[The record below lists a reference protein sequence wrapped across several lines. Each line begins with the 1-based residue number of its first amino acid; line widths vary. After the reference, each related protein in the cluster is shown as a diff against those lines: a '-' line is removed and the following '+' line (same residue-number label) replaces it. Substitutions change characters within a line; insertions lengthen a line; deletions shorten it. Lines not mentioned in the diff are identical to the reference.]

1 MCEPKVSIILTTYNS
16 LNNLEQTYSSIIT
29 QDYSNIE
36 IVVVDGGSVD
46 GTIERL
52 KEYEKIKKYQLVWIS
67 ETDHGIYDA
76 MNKGLKIATGDLLL
90 FFNDIFSN
98 NSVISM
104 LASAVIS
111 NEKYIGA
118 HGDLFYYQ
126 NGKIRRQWKMGKGY
140 IEEWWMPAH
149 PTLLLRREIF
159 NIYGGFKTDYKCAAD
174 YEFMVR
180 VLKGNADKLI
190 YIPEVLV
197 HMFYGGTSSNGIKAY
212 CTSFFEACRA
222 LKENNISRPYLVSL
236 KRTIKVLR
244 QF

>member
-140 IEEWWMPAH
+140 IEEG
-149 PTLLLRREIF
+149 LS
-159 NIYGGFKTDYKCAAD
+159 
-174 YEFMVR
+174 
-180 VLKGNADKLI
+180 LI
-190 YIPEVLV
+190 HI
-197 HMFYGGTSSNGIKAY
+197 
-212 CTSFFEACRA
+212 
-222 LKENNISRPYLVSL
+222 
-236 KRTIKVLR
+236 
-244 QF
+244 